1 MTETALRGAGLLQ
14 DFSLEM
20 TGKDAAKLDQ
30 ARAAIPPGTRINVT
44 FLENEDLP
52 MRLAAAQ
59 AISRM
64 GFVPV
69 PHISARR
76 LHSQAMLEEFLAA
89 LAADGAGDNVFVVG
103 GDPDQPHGPYDDAL
117 AVINTGLLQAYGA
130 RHISVTGYPEGH
142 PDIPDRVLWSALQD
156 KAAVLREQELPG
168 SIITQFGFDAE
179 PVLTWIEQVR
189 ARGIDL
195 PIRIGVPGPAGVR
208 RLLSYAARFG
218 VGTSALIAKKYGLSL
233 TNLMGTAGPDR
244 FIHALGTGY
253 DPQRHG
259 EVKLHFY
266 TFGGLKA
273 TSEWIAEF
281 TSASR
286 HPTQQEEL

>member
-1 MTETALRGAGLLQ
+1 MTETALRDTAAGLLA

-20 TGKDAAKLDQ
+20 TGKDAARLDE

-52 MRLAAAQ
+52 MRLAAVRE
-59 AISRM
+59 IRRL

-76 LHSQAMLEEFLAA
+76 LSSRAMLEEFLAA
-89 LAADGAGDNVFVVG
+89 LASDDASANVFVVG
-103 GDPDQPHGPYDDAL
+103 GDPDRPHGPYDDAL
-117 AVINTGLLQAYGA
+117 AVIDTGLLQGYGA
-130 RHISVTGYPEGH
+130 RHISVAGYPEGH
-142 PDIPDRVLWSALQD
+142 PDIPDRVLWSALED
-156 KAAVLREQELPG
+156 KAAVLRSQGLPG

-189 ARGIDL
+189 ARGVDL

-218 VGTSALIAKKYGLSL
+218 VSTSAGIARKYGLSL

-244 FIHALGTGY
+244 FIHALAKGH

-259 EVKLHFY
+259 EMKLHFY
-266 TFGGLKA
+266 AFGGLKA

-281 TSASR
+281 ASASR
-286 HPTQQEEL
+286 QPTQ